1 MSVSEMI
8 VRLQSEGMI
17 VSRVPNDDRTL
28 HVDGYHPP
36 ILRGCP
42 IGSTDAPDG
51 GYHPADSLAYL
62 CSRWVDPLLGGI
74 FEPDKLAGEQT
85 AKMAGRGAELP
96 KWQPQQILC
105 QTLCQIG
112 NSKYRAK

>member
-36 ILRGCP
+36 HSKGLPDWLYGCP
-42 IGSTDAPDG
+42 GWGVSSCGFARVFMFKVG
-51 GYHPADSLAYL
+51 
-62 CSRWVDPLLGGI
+62 
-74 FEPDKLAGEQT
+74 
-85 AKMAGRGAELP
+85 
-96 KWQPQQILC
+96 
-105 QTLCQIG
+105 
-112 NSKYRAK
+112 